1 MFRLKNN
8 LCAPDILPFLKMC
21 TVAVVGFCMCQPMC
35 PHSNSRM
42 IKPLNRIKYAMIS
55 GTECTRLKREVTD
68 ALQCFFV
75 FNNFF
80 CYCHSNFI
88 PVRWCL
94 FLLFY
99 SFYVLFFFTSTALKK
114 RVRIH
119 FPKIFITL
127 SGFGVGHKIKCR
139 GITNSIFHIFYNF
152 QLNIQMYNNTV

>member
-80 CYCHSNFI
+80 YCCHSNII

-99 SFYVLFFFTSTALKK
+99 SFYVFLFCFLHLQLLKN

-119 FPKIFITL
+119 FPKIFPTL
-127 SGFGVGHKIKCR
+127 CDSTTLHFMANSKT
-139 GITNSIFHIFYNF
+139 TNSIFHIFYNF
-152 QLNIQMYNNTV
+152 QLNIQFI